1 MLPIEKFTI
10 TKKKE
15 KDGSILIH
23 GGFRHDQVRV
33 LSRADQ
39 TVKGMEEHIENRM
52 RERLWREVYGD
63 LLDPLDELV
72 HLARYTAGTNPSV
85 YPEAERIVELG
96 DQLFGLLDW
105 RKQLAAKQEE
115 KTK

>member
-1 MLPIEKFTI
+1 MLPIEKLSI
-10 TKKKE
+10 TKTKQ
-15 KDGSILIH
+15 KDGSLFIQGRFL
-23 GGFRHDQVRV
+23 RDQVRV

-52 RERLWREVYGD
+52 RERLWREVYED

-85 YPEAERIVELG
+85 YPEAARIVELG
-96 DQLFGLLDW
+96 DQLFGLLNW
-105 RKQLAAKQEE
+105 RKQLAAKQGK
-115 KTK
+115 KTE